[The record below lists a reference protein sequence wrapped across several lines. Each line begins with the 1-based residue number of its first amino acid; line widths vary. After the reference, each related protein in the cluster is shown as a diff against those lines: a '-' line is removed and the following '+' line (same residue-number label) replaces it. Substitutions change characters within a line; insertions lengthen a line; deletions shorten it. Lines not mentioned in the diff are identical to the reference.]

1 MIYDRKI
8 TISVGASR
16 KSVDWRSQTL
26 LISELYEKL
35 RAPFRS
41 AETMAEYMGMQK
53 GQQDELKDIGGF
65 VGGSLNG
72 SRRKAGAVTGRD
84 VIALDLDN
92 IPNGMT
98 DNIIA
103 RAEGFNCGYCVYSTR
118 KHRPDAPRLR
128 FLFPLDRT
136 CTADEYEPIA
146 RYVAN
151 QIGLELADPTTFE
164 AHRLMYWASVCAD
177 GQYVFYSADKP
188 MLSAD
193 GILGTYADWRD
204 STSWPRLSG
213 EVNHRRLA
221 TKQGDPT
228 EKKGVVGAF
237 CRVYDVP
244 AAMAKFLPGVYAE
257 TAAEGRYSY
266 TGGSTTG
273 GAVLYD
279 DGKFLYSHHATDP
292 CSNRLVNAFDLVRLH
307 KFGDLDDSADVADG
321 TRGNRLPSFTEMCK
335 LAAADNEVG
344 ALILRERRE
353 AAQNVFSPITLDNA
367 EQSEDDFGWEQQLQ
381 RHEKTGVVL
390 STINNIWLIM
400 EHDPNLKGRF
410 ALNEFAG
417 RGEVL
422 KQLPW
427 SKRKERRFWD
437 DNDIAGINWYM
448 EQQYQITGP
457 KKIENALSLHSNI
470 HSFNE
475 VADYLNSLNWDGTP
489 RLDTLFI
496 DYLGA
501 ADTEYM
507 RTVTR
512 KAFTAAVTRAMRPG
526 AKFDEMTV
534 LSGPQGIGKS
544 TLLDKM
550 GGNWFNDSIR
560 TFRGKE
566 ASELLQGSWIVEL
579 GELDGLFQDRDAS
592 ESRVKQFLSQRVDK
606 FRAAYGHT
614 VKDYPRRCVF
624 FGTTNRYDYLRDKTG
639 NRRFWPVDV
648 GVIKDHPK
656 NVWDDLDAERDQL
669 WAEAVFRWKFGETL
683 YLPKELWDEAL
694 KQQEAH
700 REVNAHE
707 GMILEF
713 LEKPVPIEWQTMPL
727 DRRLD
732 FLNGNLSYSGELALR
747 DRICAAEIW
756 CELFHGFKKD
766 LQQSSTREFNSII
779 EAIPGWKSKRV
790 KFGYCGIQRGFI
802 RSGNND
808 SATELIL
815 KAPTEGD

>member
-8 TISVGASR
+8 TISVGSSR
-16 KSVDWRSQTL
+16 KSVDWRPQTL
-26 LISELYEKL
+26 LISELYERL
-35 RAPFRS
+35 RTPARS
-41 AETMAEYMGMQK
+41 TETMAEYMGMQK

-84 VIALDLDN
+84 MLALDLDN

-98 DNIIA
+98 ENVCA
-103 RAEGFNCGYCVYSTR
+103 RVEALGCGYCIYSTR

-128 FLFPLDRT
+128 ILCPLDRT
-136 CTADEYEPIA
+136 CAADEYEPVA
-146 RYVAN
+146 RYAMN
-151 QIGLELADPTTFE
+151 KIGLELADPTTFE
-164 AHRLMYWASVCAD
+164 AQRLMYWPSVCAD

-188 MLSAD
+188 MLSVD
-193 GILGTYADWRD
+193 GVLAAYADWRD
-204 STSWPRLSG
+204 TASWPRLPG

-221 TKQGDPT
+221 AKQGDPT
-228 EKKGVVGAF
+228 EKKGIVGAF

-244 AAMAKFLPGVYAE
+244 SAMAKFLPGVYAG
-257 TAAEGRYSY
+257 TATEGRYTY

-273 GAVLYD
+273 GAILYD

-307 KFGDLDDSADVADG
+307 KFGDLDDNATEG
-321 TRGNRLPSFTEMCK
+321 TPTVKMPSFTEMCK
-335 LAAADNEVG
+335 LAATDDTVAG
-344 ALILRERRE
+344 LILREKRE
-353 AAQNVFSPITLDNA
+353 SMKSAFSPVAMESTASDKQTA
-367 EQSEDDFGWEQQLQ
+367 DDLGWEMQLQ
-381 RHEKTGVVL
+381 RHERTGL
-390 STINNIWLIM
+390 PLPTIDNIWIIL

-422 KQLPW
+422 EQLPW
-427 SKRKERRFWD
+427 SKCTERRFWD

-448 EQQYQITGP
+448 EKLYQIKGVD
-457 KKIENALSLHSNI
+457 KIDKALSLHSNH

-475 VADYLNSLNWDGTP
+475 VADYLNSLEWDDIP

-501 ADTEYM
+501 EDTEYV

-512 KAFTAAVTRAMRPG
+512 KAFTAAVTRALRPG
-526 AKFDEMTV
+526 TKFDEMTV

-550 GGNWFNDSIR
+550 SKGWFNDSIR

-592 ESRVKQFLSQRVDK
+592 ESRVKQFLSQRIDK
-606 FRAAYGHT
+606 FRAAYGKS
-614 VKDYPRRCVF
+614 VQDYPRRCVF

-648 GVIKDHPK
+648 GVKPHTK
-656 NVWDDLDAERDQL
+656 NVWDDLDAEIDQL
-669 WAEAVFRWKFGETL
+669 WAEAVFRWKYGEAL
-683 YLPKELWDEAL
+683 YLPKGLWDEAL

-713 LEKPVPIEWQTMPL
+713 LEKPVPIEWQTMSL

-766 LQQSSTREFNSII
+766 LKQSDTREINSII
-779 EAIPGWKSKRV
+779 ESAPNWKSRRL
-790 KFGYCGIQRGFI
+790 KFGYCGLQRGYV
-802 RSGNND
+802 RVKVSDN
-808 SATELIL
+808 E
-815 KAPTEGD
+815 